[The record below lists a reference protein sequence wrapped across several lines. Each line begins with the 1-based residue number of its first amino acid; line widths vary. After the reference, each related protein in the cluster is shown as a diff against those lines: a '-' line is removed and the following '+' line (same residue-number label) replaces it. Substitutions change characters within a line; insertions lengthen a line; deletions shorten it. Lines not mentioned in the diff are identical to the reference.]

1 MFRKRQRCW
10 GVPRSAGPRS
20 IAAKAATKPEVVLA
34 HAGDDRFAKS
44 SRPQDPP
51 TSRRS
56 SARPRR
62 PQHQVRGGSDKQD
75 DGNQYPTD
83 VGPSSGA
90 LAGRP
95 CDDQRFR
102 SRQQRCLIG
111 GCHFPRRTDI
121 SGIGDPIAGQ
131 EVGS

>member
-1 MFRKRQRCW
+1 MFDKRQRCW

-44 SRPQDPP
+44 SRPQGPP

-56 SARPRR
+56 SAWRRR
-62 PQHQVRGGSDKQD
+62 PQQQVRGGSDKQD
-75 DGNQYPTD
+75 DGSQHPTD
-83 VGPSSGA
+83 VGRLSGA

-95 CDDQRFR
+95 CDDQWFQT
-102 SRQQRCLIG
+102 RQQRCRTG
-111 GCHFPRRTDI
+111 GLNFPRRTDV
-121 SGIGDPIAGQ
+121 SGICNPSAGK

>member
-1 MFRKRQRCW
+1 MFNKRQSCW
-10 GVPRSAGPRS
+10 GVPQRAGPRS
-20 IAAKAATKPEVVLA
+20 IAAKAATKPELVLA
-34 HAGDDRFAKS
+34 HAGDDRFAES
-44 SRPQDPP
+44 SRHQGPP

-56 SARPRR
+56 SAWLRR

-75 DGNQYPTD
+75 DGNQHPTD

-95 CDDQRFR
+95 CDDRCFR
-102 SRQQRCLIG
+102 NRQQRCRTG
-111 GCHFPRRTDI
+111 GRRFPRRTDVF
-121 SGIGDPIAGQ
+121 GLGDPIAGQ